1 MTVLVMGEMNRY
13 QQAPH
18 NPICLLSSL
27 SSASD
32 LIRMPVPV
40 PVMQL
45 PAADFGFL
53 VEACEGGKH
62 SSFSEL
68 LTDSKI
74 RKSSKDPR
82 MDDFWA
88 AQ

>member
-1 MTVLVMGEMNRY
+1 
-13 QQAPH
+13 
-18 NPICLLSSL
+18 
-27 SSASD
+27 
-32 LIRMPVPV
+32 MPVPV

-53 VEACEGGKH
+53 VEACEEGEH

-68 LTDSKI
+68 LIDSKVGE
-74 RKSSKDPR
+74 SSKDPR